1 MKLAKNTMLLYA
13 VTDRSWLGNR
23 TLAEQ
28 VEDTLKGGATFI
40 QLREKELDF
49 DDFVKEARAI
59 KTLTDAYKIPFVIND
74 AVEVALAV
82 DADGVHVGQDDIDQ
96 DDMAAGELRKRIG
109 DKIIGVS
116 ADTVELALKA
126 EADGAD
132 YIGVGAI
139 YATAT
144 KTDAEVVPFETI
156 AAICQAVT
164 IPVVAIGGL
173 NETNIHNLAGTGVDG
188 VALVSAIFA
197 KDDIVRATRELRSL
211 SEAMTKS

>member
-82 DADGVHVGQDDIDQ
+82 DADGVHVGQ

-197 KDDIVRATRELRSL
+197 KDDIVSATRKLRSL

>member
-1 MKLAKNTMLLYA
+1 MRLYA
-13 VTDRSWLGNR
+13 VTDRSWLGDR
-23 TLAEQ
+23 TLDDQ
-28 VEDTLKGGATFI
+28 VEESLKGGATFI
-40 QLREKELDF
+40 QLREKNLGF

-59 KTLTDAYKIPFVIND
+59 KKLTDAYNIPFVIND
-74 AVEVALAV
+74 AVDVALAV
-82 DADGVHVGQDDIDQ
+82 DADGVHVGQDDLD
-96 DDMAAGELRKRIG
+96 AGELRKLLG

-144 KTDAEVVPFETI
+144 KTDAEVVTFETI
-156 AAICQAVT
+156 TAICQAVT

-173 NETNIHNLAGTGVDG
+173 NESNILSLTGTGVDG
-188 VALVSAIFA
+188 VALVSAIFS
-197 KDDIVRATRELRSL
+197 KQDIISATQALRSL
-211 SEAMTKS
+211 SEAMTRL

>member
-82 DADGVHVGQDDIDQ
+82 DADGVHVGQDD
-96 DDMAAGELRKRIG
+96 MAAGELRKRIG

-173 NETNIHNLAGTGVDG
+173 NETNIHNLAGTRVDG

>member
-1 MKLAKNTMLLYA
+1 LKLDKQSIRLYA
-13 VTDRSWLGNR
+13 VTDRSWLGDR
-23 TLAEQ
+23 TLDDQ
-28 VEDTLKGGATFI
+28 VEESLKGGATFI
-40 QLREKELDF
+40 QLREKNLGF

-59 KTLTDAYKIPFVIND
+59 KKLTDAYNIPFVIND
-74 AVEVALAV
+74 AVDVALAV
-82 DADGVHVGQDDIDQ
+82 DADGVHVGQDDLD
-96 DDMAAGELRKRIG
+96 AGELRKLLG

-144 KTDAEVVPFETI
+144 KTDAEVVTFETI
-156 AAICQAVT
+156 TAICQAVT

-173 NETNIHNLAGTGVDG
+173 NESNILSLTGTGVDG
-188 VALVSAIFA
+188 VALVSAIFS
-197 KDDIVRATRELRSL
+197 KQDIISATQALRSL
-211 SEAMTKS
+211 SEAMTRL

>member
-1 MKLAKNTMLLYA
+1 LKLDKQSMRLYA
-13 VTDRSWLGNR
+13 VTDRSWLGDR
-23 TLAEQ
+23 TLDDQ
-28 VEDTLKGGATFI
+28 VEESLKGGATFI
-40 QLREKELDF
+40 QLREKNLGF

-59 KTLTDAYKIPFVIND
+59 KKLTDAYNIPFVIND
-74 AVEVALAV
+74 AVDVALAV
-82 DADGVHVGQDDIDQ
+82 DADGVHVGQDDLD
-96 DDMAAGELRKRIG
+96 AGELRKLLG

-144 KTDAEVVPFETI
+144 KTDAEVVTFETI
-156 AAICQAVT
+156 TAICQAVT

-173 NETNIHNLAGTGVDG
+173 NESNILSLTGTGVDG
-188 VALVSAIFA
+188 VALVSAIFS
-197 KDDIVRATRELRSL
+197 KQDIISATQALRSL
-211 SEAMTKS
+211 SEAMTRL

>member
-1 MKLAKNTMLLYA
+1 MKLDKQSMRLYA
-13 VTDRSWLGNR
+13 VTDRSWLGDR
-23 TLAEQ
+23 TLADQ
-28 VEDTLKGGATFI
+28 VEESLKGGATFI
-40 QLREKELDF
+40 QLREKDLDF

-59 KTLTDAYKIPFVIND
+59 KKLTDAYNIPFVIND
-74 AVEVALAV
+74 AVDVALAV
-82 DADGVHVGQDDIDQ
+82 DADGVHVGQDDLD
-96 DDMAAGELRKRIG
+96 AGELRKLLG

-144 KTDAEVVPFETI
+144 KTDAEVVTFETI
-156 AAICQAVT
+156 TAICQAVT

-173 NETNIHNLAGTGVDG
+173 NESNILSLTGTGVDG
-188 VALVSAIFA
+188 VALVSAIFS
-197 KDDIVRATRELRSL
+197 KQDIISATQALRSL
-211 SEAMTKS
+211 SEAMTRP

>member
-82 DADGVHVGQDDIDQ
+82 DADGVHVGQDD
-96 DDMAAGELRKRIG
+96 MAAGELRKRIG

-144 KTDAEVVPFETI
+144 KTDAEVVAFETI
-156 AAICQAVT
+156 AAICQAVS

-173 NETNIHNLAGTGVDG
+173 NETNIHTLAGTGVDG

-197 KDDIVRATRELRSL
+197 KADIISATQELRSL
-211 SEAMTKS
+211 SEAMTRS

>member
-28 VEDTLKGGATFI
+28 VADTLKGGATFI

-82 DADGVHVGQDDIDQ
+82 DADGVHVGQ

>member
-82 DADGVHVGQDDIDQ
+82 DADGVHVGQ

-197 KDDIVRATRELRSL
+197 KADIVSATRELRSL
-211 SEAMTKS
+211 SEAMTRS

>member
-1 MKLAKNTMLLYA
+1 MKLDKQTMLLYA
-13 VTDRSWLGNR
+13 VTDRSWLGGR
-23 TLAEQ
+23 SLTDQ

-40 QLREKELDF
+40 QLREKDLDF
-49 DDFVKEARAI
+49 DDFVKEAQAI
-59 KTLTDAYKIPFVIND
+59 KKLTDAYKIPFVIND

-82 DADGVHVGQDDIDQ
+82 DADGVHVGQDDID
-96 DDMAAGELRKRIG
+96 AGELRKRIG

-139 YATAT
+139 YSTAT
-144 KTDAEVVPFETI
+144 KMDAEVVAFETI
-156 AAICQAVT
+156 AAICQAVS

-173 NETNIHNLAGTGVDG
+173 NETNIHSLKGTGVDG

-197 KDDIVRATRELRSL
+197 KADIISATRELRSL
-211 SEAMTKS
+211 SEAMTRS

>member
-82 DADGVHVGQDDIDQ
+82 DADGVHVGQDD
-96 DDMAAGELRKRIG
+96 MAAGELRKRIG

-139 YATAT
+139 YSTAT
-144 KTDAEVVPFETI
+144 KMDAEVVAFETI

-173 NETNIHNLAGTGVDG
+173 NETNIHTLTGTGVDG

>member
-82 DADGVHVGQDDIDQ
+82 DADGVHVGQ

-197 KDDIVRATRELRSL
+197 KADIVRATRELRSL